1 LETLSERA
9 LSGRKSVTIGVK
21 ICGIRT
27 PADLEAAIEA
37 GASHCGLVFYPPSPR
52 SLSLDAAAELVRL
65 GRGRI
70 TLVALVVDA
79 DDALIGDITRT
90 VMPDMFQLHGKETP
104 ERAAHIQHISGHPLI
119 KAVSVSDRG
128 DVAAADRWR
137 GAVDIILFDAKPP
150 RLPGALPG
158 GNGLS
163 FDWSLLTGVSSCMPF
178 ALSGGLTADNVAEA
192 IAATGAFLVDVSS
205 GVEHAP
211 GQKDAAL
218 IRRFVAAAREP
229 ILEGAA
235 HG

>member
-1 LETLSERA
+1 L
-9 LSGRKSVTIGVK
+9 TIGVK

-27 PADLEAAIEA
+27 PADLETAIGA

-52 SLSLDAAAELVRL
+52 SLGLDAAAELARL

-70 TLVALVVDA
+70 TLVALTVDA
-79 DDALIGDITRT
+79 DDRLIRDIARE
-90 VMPDMFQLHGKETP
+90 VAPDMFQLHGKESP
-104 ERAAHIQHISGHPLI
+104 ERASHIRHSSGHSVI
-119 KAVSVSDRG
+119 KAVSVSERA
-128 DVAAADRWR
+128 DVAAAQAWR
-137 GAVDIILFDAKPP
+137 GAADIILFDAKPP

-163 FDWSLLTGVSSCMPF
+163 FDWSLLAGVAENMQF
-178 ALSGGLTADNVAEA
+178 ALSGGLTSDNVAEA
-192 IAATGAFLVDVSS
+192 IAATGTFLVDVSS
-205 GVEHAP
+205 GVERAP